1 MTTPHTPHPEVPSG
15 LLELPAGTDV
25 WDLHAAGCWVLIPTN
40 TCRKADGTAVMGA
53 GLALS
58 AAQRFPDLGTRY
70 GAALAAKSTHV
81 AFSDHRLLLSPTKND
96 WRKPSTMALVQAA
109 LSAVAAWCAANPG
122 QRVAVAAPGCGRGG
136 LAWAPVRA
144 AAVAALNGS
153 SVTLIPPMPAKS
165 RAA

>member
-1 MTTPHTPHPEVPSG
+1 MTTANQGRPGIPSG

-40 TCRKADGTAVMGA
+40 CCRKADGTAVMGA

-58 AAQRFPDLGTRY
+58 AAQRFPDLSARY
-70 GAALAAKSTHV
+70 GAALAAGSTHV
-81 AFSDHRLLLSPTKND
+81 AIANHRLLLSPTKND
-96 WRKPSTMALVQAA
+96 WRKPSTMALVVAA
-109 LSAVAAWCAANPG
+109 LDAVAGWCGANPG